1 MFLPKETARAKTI
14 VRYLDAGIAPAEA
27 VRLADEDIGAN
38 DGVVRRDLLLRP
50 GDLVDEMIKPLGPAR
65 PGDHLVGAQPLTQ
78 LEADTAED
86 GAGKDGG
93 QDSEPGGPE
102 GPRPKKPEEPK
113 PPSEP
118 KPAQAD
124 EGGDAVDPDELFHQY
139 RENLREVEG
148 GFVDRPGDRGG
159 PTNKGVSQRTLDAI
173 RKQHPEWNL
182 PEKSKEL
189 SEEQIN
195 RIFREEFF
203 DRPKIDKVAEIP
215 GLMDE
220 APQLPEQL
228 FDTGV
233 LHGSDTA
240 GRLLQQ
246 SLDEVLGTDL
256 RETDESGDKV
266 YDGNVGPKT
275 RAAIA
280 QAIREGKIQEVND
293 RMVDKRIEY
302 MKSLPNFLGN
312 PGWPERAEGFRIGP

>member
-1 MFLPKETARAKTI
+1 
-14 VRYLDAGIAPAEA
+14 
-27 VRLADEDIGAN
+27 
-38 DGVVRRDLLLRP
+38 
-50 GDLVDEMIKPLGPAR
+50 MI
-65 PGDHLVGAQPLTQ
+65 
-78 LEADTAED
+78 
-86 GAGKDGG
+86 
-93 QDSEPGGPE
+93 
-102 GPRPKKPEEPK
+102 
-113 PPSEP
+113 
-118 KPAQAD
+118 
-124 EGGDAVDPDELFHQY
+124 
-139 RENLREVEG
+139 
-148 GFVDRPGDRGG
+148 
-159 PTNKGVSQRTLDAI
+159 
-173 RKQHPEWNL
+173 
-182 PEKSKEL
+182 
-189 SEEQIN
+189 EEQIN

-256 RETDESGDKV
+256 KITDESGDKV
-266 YDGNVGPKT
+266 YDGNVGPET

-280 QAIREGKIQEVND
+280 QAVREGKIQEVND